1 MGRRIVRP
9 KIESPI
15 EPQALPEA
23 SESGVEIIT
32 EQPEVE
38 VETRD
43 EKLESAAVLE
53 ITEVVST
60 STIIAASTAGL
71 PEDLTGARKRPSS
84 QAEGSVEDST
94 SANKKQK
101 GIDLRAAVESETV
114 EAIAETIV
122 FAEPKTGEIDVD
134 NSIAVAIATDNSD
147 LNTVSPESA
156 HMIEMIENN
165 QEAQPTS
172 RNDLATPKRP
182 RIVRPGTLST
192 QPASAQREDIVL
204 GVDEEK
210 DATVMV
216 EPSAEIMLER
226 EAGEVLTEVHL
237 RTITQPSPERNE
249 NVEAIDVADNTAL
262 QALSQDNLLVPDTEG
277 SENLLID
284 LNETTDSL
292 VDSRGT
298 TSHVDIDVLERSS
311 EQRLPERQTSDNGID
326 MEDGEI
332 DPEEKEGT
340 GMEVPPQL
348 SGDTADDSNVVAH
361 NNADKDVHKNDEVRP
376 EGRPATTTSDTKDKH
391 PSASE
396 SSENVNVSVGLRQ
409 ARRAATVAV
418 PERLMGRRLGGTLP
432 PSPGAARRSTRS
444 AKVDQL
450 AISILNQ
457 LCLQLFC
464 DT

>member
-1 MGRRIVRP
+1 M
-9 KIESPI
+9 
-15 EPQALPEA
+15 
-23 SESGVEIIT
+23 
-32 EQPEVE
+32 
-38 VETRD
+38 
-43 EKLESAAVLE
+43 
-53 ITEVVST
+53 
-60 STIIAASTAGL
+60 

-101 GIDLRAAVESETV
+101 GVAAVESETV

-134 NSIAVAIATDNSD
+134 KSIAVAIATDSSD
-147 LNTVSPESA
+147 LNTVSSEPV

-192 QPASAQREDIVL
+192 QPAIAQRDDVML

-210 DATVMV
+210 DATVMA
-216 EPSAEIMLER
+216 EPSSEIMLER

-237 RTITQPSPERNE
+237 HTVTQPSPERNE
-249 NVEAIDVADNTAL
+249 NVEAIDLADNTAL
-262 QALSQDNLLVPDTEG
+262 QALSQDNLLVPETEG

-292 VDSRGT
+292 VDSRGAP
-298 TSHVDIDVLERSS
+298 SHVDIDVLERSS
-311 EQRLPERQTSDNGID
+311 EQGLPERRTNDSGID

-340 GMEVPPQL
+340 IMEVPRQI
-348 SGDTADDSNVVAH
+348 SGDTADDSNVVSQD
-361 NNADKDVHKNDEVRP
+361 NADKDVHQNDEVQP
-376 EGRPATTTSDTKDKH
+376 EGKPATTSDAKDKH

-396 SSENVNVSVGLRQ
+396 SNENVNVSVGLRQ

-418 PERLMGRRLGGTLP
+418 PERLIGRRLGGTLP

-450 AISILNQ
+450 AILILNQ
-457 LCLQLFC
+457 LCL
-464 DT
+464 